1 MQNVSLD
8 TVYLN
13 AEKNLWATGKL
24 KKLSSGGYWWVT
36 ESGFEGMLQSSVWE
50 ESIHSI
56 ICIRRDTVT
65 ASLIKSILVV
75 ICKGLWTTSW
85 IFYKTW
91 FSVL

>member
-1 MQNVSLD
+1 MQKRICGQLESW
-8 TVYLN
+8 
-13 AEKNLWATGKL
+13 KNFLVEVIDEL
-24 KKLSSGGYWWVT
+24 
-36 ESGFEGMLQSSVWE
+36 ESGFEEMLQSSVWE
-50 ESIHSI
+50 ESNHSI